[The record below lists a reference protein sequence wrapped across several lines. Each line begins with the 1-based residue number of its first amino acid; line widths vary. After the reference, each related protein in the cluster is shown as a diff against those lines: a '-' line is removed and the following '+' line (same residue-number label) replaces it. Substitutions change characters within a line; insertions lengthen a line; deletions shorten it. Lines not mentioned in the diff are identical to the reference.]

1 MIDLAAR
8 VTLPSPEILA
18 AAWRRLDRLTKP
30 PRSLG
35 QIEEWVARYCAIRGE
50 VPPPPLRAGA
60 LVFAADHGVTAEGVS
75 AYPAEVTAQ
84 MVLNFVRGGAAVNA
98 LAREQGAALRVV
110 DVGVRADLPPHSGL
124 LIRKVA
130 RGTRNFL
137 REPAMTAAEAE
148 EALRGGVDAAQG
160 MAREGVT
167 ALALGEMG
175 IGNTTAA
182 AALSAALLGF
192 PAPELVGPGTGVE
205 GPALER
211 KREVV
216 EGALR
221 RIGPGPRPPMEV
233 LRQVGGFEIGALAGA
248 ILGGAAAGAAV
259 FVDGFVVTAAALLAR
274 ALCPQAMAYCFPSH
288 LSAEPGHARQLES
301 LGWEP
306 PIRMAMRLGEGT
318 GALLAVGLLRAG
330 LRAFVE
336 MATFEE
342 AGVSDKRE
350 PGGGT

>member
-1 MIDLAAR
+1 LIDLWAR
-8 VTLPSPEILA
+8 VVPPSSETLA

-35 QIEEWVARYCAIRGE
+35 QLEEWAARYCAIRGE
-50 VPPPPLRAGA
+50 IPPPPLRAGA
-60 LVFAADHGVTAEGVS
+60 LVFAGDHGVTEEGVS

-84 MVLNFVRGGAAVNA
+84 MVLNFLRGGAAVNA
-98 LAREQGAALRVV
+98 LAREQGAALHVV
-110 DVGVRADLPPHSGL
+110 DVGVRGDLPPHPGL
-124 LIRKVA
+124 LLRKVA

-137 REPAMTAAEAE
+137 RGPAMTAAEAE
-148 EALRGGVDAAQG
+148 AALRAGFDAAQE
-160 MAREGVT
+160 MAEEGVT

-175 IGNTTAA
+175 IGNTSAA
-182 AALSAALLGF
+182 AALSAALLSL
-192 PAPELVGPGTGVE
+192 PARDLVGPGTGVE
-205 GPALER
+205 GPALLR

-221 RIGPGPRPPMEV
+221 RMGPGPKPPREV
-233 LRQVGGFEIGALAGA
+233 LREVGGLEIGALAGA
-248 ILGGAAAGAAV
+248 ILGGAAARAAV
-259 FVDGFVVTAAALLAR
+259 FVDGFVATAAALLAR
-274 ALCPQAMAYCFPSH
+274 ALCPGAMAYCFPSH
-288 LSAEPGHARQLES
+288 LSAEPGHVRQLGS

-330 LRAFVE
+330 LRVFGE

-342 AGVSDKRE
+342 AGVSDRQE
-350 PGGGT
+350 GGA